1 MRRLPARREACRST
15 SPTCARCSSPT
26 AAGPPLQ
33 LSALNI
39 AFEQTSLTA
48 PAGTPFQI
56 EFDNKDAS
64 VPHNVDIHDASGAE
78 VFKGEIFPGPA
89 KRVYDVPALDAG
101 AYAFACTVHPTMT
114 GTLTVQ

>member
-1 MRRLPARREACRST
+1 MHSSLILRTESASARNL
-15 SPTCARCSSPT
+15 
-26 AAGPPLQ
+26 LQ
-33 LSALNI
+33 LLLAVPESTHLGANS
-39 AFEQTSLTA
+39 TPVA
-48 PAGTPFQI
+48 PSPFQI

-64 VPHNVDIHDASGAE
+64 VPHNVDIHDASGTE